1 MMQGVFVVF
10 YKSQTLEPYSLFK
23 NSKMGKDR
31 QFLGF
36 FKKENNDTQF
46 LREND
51 VRQVLKVTASICTHV
66 LVKQVS
72 ICTSYEEK
80 KGN

>member
-1 MMQGVFVVF
+1 MMLGVFAVF
-10 YKSQTLEPYSLFK
+10 CKSQTPEPYSLLK
-23 NSKMGKDR
+23 NVKGQT

>member
-1 MMQGVFVVF
+1 MMLGVFAVF
-10 YKSQTLEPYSLFK
+10 CKSQTLEPYSLLK
-23 NSKMGKDR
+23 NVKGQT
-31 QFLGF
+31 QFLVF

-80 KGN
+80 KGK

>member
-1 MMQGVFVVF
+1 MMLGVFAVF
-10 YKSQTLEPYSLFK
+10 CKSQTLEPYSLLK
-23 NSKMGKDR
+23 NVKGQTR
-31 QFLGF
+31 FLVF